1 MISRK
6 KKYRFNPVTL
16 SFEEIK
22 TSRKQRRLT
31 FLLYCFV
38 ALIITTL
45 SGVLLNR
52 YFGSQEAR
60 MLEKRVTVL
69 HHQMQDL
76 MAKSRNVSTYLRN
89 EIFARDNHYRTIL
102 QIDTLPYSI
111 RQAGAGGSALAEGL
125 LLHYDL
131 TYQLETMIN
140 RLDQQLEIQSGSF
153 DAIYKKALDYS
164 RQQTSL
170 PAIQPIS
177 QQELIMISSNFGVRS
192 DPFHFF
198 EQVHNGLDFVAPVG
212 TNVYATGDGTVTF
225 VQHSRTGYGN
235 EIVLDHKYGFG
246 SRYGHLHEI
255 NVKEGESVKRGQVI
269 GTVGQTG
276 RATGPHLH
284 YEVLFEHKPVNPAYY
299 YDTSLTREEYAQIIN
314 RAKQDIN

>member
-6 KKYRFNPVTL
+6 KKYRFNPASL

-22 TSRKQRRLT
+22 TSRNRRRLS

-38 ALIITTL
+38 ILIITAL
-45 SGVLLNR
+45 SGILLNH
-52 YFGSQEAR
+52 YFGSQETR
-60 MLEKRVTVL
+60 ILEKQVTVL

-76 MAKSRNVSTYLRN
+76 MAKSRNLSAYLRAD
-89 EIFARDNHYRTIL
+89 IFAKDNHYRTIL

-111 RQAGAGGSALAEGL
+111 RQAGTGGSAAEEGF

-131 TYQLETMIN
+131 TYQLENMIN
-140 RLDQQLEIQSGSF
+140 RLDQQLEIQAGSF
-153 DAIYKKALDYS
+153 DAIYNKALDYA

-170 PAIQPIS
+170 PAIQPVS
-177 QQELIMISSNFGVRS
+177 QQELIMISSHFGVRS
-192 DPFHFF
+192 DPFHFV
-198 EQVHNGLDFVAPVG
+198 EQVHSGLDFVAPVG

-225 VQHSRTGYGN
+225 VQYSRTGYGN
-235 EIVLDHKYGFG
+235 EIVLDHKFGFG

-255 NVKEGESVKRGQVI
+255 AVKEGDTVKRGQVI

>member
-1 MISRK
+1 LISRK